1 MGAGCKPAGHR
12 GSLDSEGSGS
22 NGSNGSES
30 DSSSSTEEI
39 HYGPGFV
46 SKLKNRYKI
55 CKNIAILA
63 LTSVSLTKKLFYH
76 FSSLH
81 IFLVFKIFSYFLS
94 RYMSVA
100 LRSSAPVRPSLRRTA
115 SLENFLDKNRGE
127 DQIELRTT
135 TLDNK
140 EGVTNNVAS
149 NKPGMPT
156 NTTFLGFF
164 TTDSGIKRSEATLS
178 RSQSPS
184 LEEGERTVSFQGQ
197 VIDLL
202 SRQ

>member
-1 MGAGCKPAGHR
+1 
-12 GSLDSEGSGS
+12 
-22 NGSNGSES
+22 
-30 DSSSSTEEI
+30 
-39 HYGPGFV
+39 
-46 SKLKNRYKI
+46 
-55 CKNIAILA
+55 
-63 LTSVSLTKKLFYH
+63 
-76 FSSLH
+76 
-81 IFLVFKIFSYFLS
+81 
-94 RYMSVA
+94 MSVA

-156 NTTFLGFF
+156 NTTFLLLTFSQLTLALKEAKRPSKSF
-164 TTDSGIKRSEATLS
+164 TGRGGENSF
-178 RSQSPS
+178 Q
-184 LEEGERTVSFQGQ
+184 EEGDRTVSFQGQ